1 MAEEEQHA
9 DILVANNTAAQAEA
23 LEMGEEDEHLGAD
36 VPSAARAPLV
46 ASSTPAQAGAREI
59 YPPNRPQNQQ
69 REPLWIV
76 LAKMMVMLCA
86 WAAFTRSF
94 NQGRLERDRQSMNDV
109 EKDLAEQNLQPLTAA
124 TTPPDIQE
132 VSKIK
137 ELLGVQSRHIQRFPE
152 YDQYD
157 RRIAL
162 HRCTFK
168 PHQKVSHCTCT
179 SILKRC
185 THRS

>member
-1 MAEEEQHA
+1 MAEEEQHTDMNPPVTDLPA
-9 DILVANNTAAQAEA
+9 ASNMPAQAATAA
-23 LEMGEEDEHLGAD
+23 DD
-36 VPSAARAPLV
+36 VAPAARAPLV
-46 ASSTPAQAGAREI
+46 ASSTPAQAGVREI

-76 LAKMMVMLCA
+76 VAKMMLMLFA

-94 NQGRLERDRQSMNDV
+94 NQNRLERDRQSMNDV
-109 EKDLAEQNLQPLTAA
+109 ERDLAEQNLQPLTEA
-124 TTPPDIQE
+124 TTPADIQE

-137 ELLGVQSRHIQRFPE
+137 ELLGVQSRNIQRFPE

-168 PHQKVSHCTCT
+168 PHQKVS
-179 SILKRC
+179 
-185 THRS
+185 